1 MNRNGNSAFLW
12 LLIIT
17 YYAHFVHNWL
27 STIFSFEDL
36 RPFPTLIFRKSD
48 SAIDQGGT
56 SAVKNGPG
64 PDWPL
69 NPYSLIKKY
78 DSFFYTYFWNFYQS
92 WRMALIWIEISFI
105 SSKTSDTTKNILSKI
120 IFVILIHMYWLLN
133 YIYFRAKNERL
144 WSYVRSTNIIKWA

>member
-27 STIFSFEDL
+27 STIYSFEDL

-69 NPYSLIKKY
+69 NPYSLIKNMIHFFIHIFGIFISLDGWHWFELKY
-78 DSFFYTYFWNFYQS
+78 HLYHQKHQTQQKIFYQK
-92 WRMALIWIEISFI
+92 LFLLYSFTCI
-105 SSKTSDTTKNILSKI
+105 D
-120 IFVILIHMYWLLN
+120 F
-133 YIYFRAKNERL
+133 
-144 WSYVRSTNIIKWA
+144 